1 MSLLGNLFS
10 HKPDFPAIDPN
21 SLAAARIAEIEGE
34 LDELAHKIRQP
45 LEVIPSEHA
54 AYVFI
59 GKPPKDF
66 GLAWIHDGQV
76 SGLHTLVD
84 EHGLDPQEVDKL
96 MDRLR
101 EVYTRN
107 ADANRFCA
115 KVHDRDVVVTPSLQ
129 LEHAVHEIIDTV
141 MHH

>member
-1 MSLLGNLFS
+1 
-10 HKPDFPAIDPN
+10 
-21 SLAAARIAEIEGE
+21 
-34 LDELAHKIRQP
+34 
-45 LEVIPSEHA
+45 
-54 AYVFI
+54 
-59 GKPPKDF
+59 
-66 GLAWIHDGQV
+66 
-76 SGLHTLVD
+76 
-84 EHGLDPQEVDKL
+84 